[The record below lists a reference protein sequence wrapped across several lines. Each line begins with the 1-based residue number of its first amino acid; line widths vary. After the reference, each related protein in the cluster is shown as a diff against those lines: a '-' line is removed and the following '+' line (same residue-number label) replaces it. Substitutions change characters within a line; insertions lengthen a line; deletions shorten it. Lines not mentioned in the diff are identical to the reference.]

1 MIRLPH
7 HLAFAIGAALSLSMA
22 APAIAQDKS
31 SLDRLVPH
39 ALDVT
44 TQSGFD
50 AIAAAIGNRRI
61 VMLGEASH
69 GDASSFETK
78 AALIDYLHREH
89 GFDVLVFESG
99 LFDLGEADRKAQ
111 AGTTASAA
119 LGEAIFPVWAK
130 ADQFAALNQVIDRAQ
145 AEGTPFTLAGFD
157 FQPSSGN
164 IQLLGQALHVLSDR
178 IDGPAVGAVA
188 QKLDGL
194 VNGKM
199 AALMALDTR
208 DLDTKIEA
216 TRGDLAKLAPAEQS
230 YWTHV
235 LTGFGK
241 FVRFAQILAKGPQP
255 GELNIRDE
263 VMADNF
269 AMLANELYPNRKI
282 IVWAATSHILKDRT
296 AIDVAGDKD
305 MVPMGAHLAASPL
318 APQIYVIAMTALD
331 GQTGSMLREPMAI
344 GAAGEGTLEASV
356 MGILPDASAAFV
368 DLAPVAGER
377 FVARGLGHAQWE
389 GAWAKAV
396 DGIIVIRDMKPT
408 SYPTKPE

>member
-1 MIRLPH
+1 MIRLPR
-7 HLAFAIGAALSLSMA
+7 HLAFAIGAVLSLSMA

-50 AIAAAIGNRRI
+50 AIATAIGNRRI

-130 ADQFAALNQVIDRAQ
+130 AEQFAALNQVIDRAQ

-157 FQPSSGN
+157 FQPSSGK
-164 IQLLGQALHVLSDR
+164 IELLGQALHALSER
-178 IDGPAVGAVA
+178 IDSSAVGAVA
-188 QKLDGL
+188 QMLDGL

-199 AALMALDTR
+199 AALMALDTA
-208 DLDTKIEA
+208 DLDAKIEA
-216 TRGDLAKLAPAEQS
+216 TRGDLAKLAPAEQA

-331 GQTGSMLREPMAI
+331 GQAGSMLRDPMAL
-344 GAAGEGTLEASV
+344 GAAEEGTLEAHA
-356 MGILPDASAAFV
+356 MAALPDTVAAFV
-368 DLAPVAGER
+368 DLAPVADQR
-377 FVARGLGHAQWE
+377 FVARGLGHAQWA
-389 GAWAKAV
+389 GKWAKAV